1 MLLVHTQQL
10 IGIVAHVET
19 HITGIR
25 PFRKS
30 IPCMFHSRHTFHL
43 HAAQNPSHTFLP
55 LGIVQRK
62 SIFCIRLDSVI
73 ECGVR
78 LHSSVQDLTCLVIL
92 DVRCPCMDQSI
103 SCLPLGE

>member
-1 MLLVHTQQL
+1 MLFIHTQQL
-10 IGIVAHVET
+10 IGIVAHIEAY
-19 HITGIR
+19 ITGIQ

-30 IPCMFHSRHTFHL
+30 MSCMFHSCHTFHL
-43 HAAQNPSHTFLP
+43 HAAQNPPHTFLP

-62 SIFCIRLDSVI
+62 SIICFRADSVI
-73 ECGVR
+73 ECGAR
-78 LHSSVQDLTCLVIL
+78 LHSSVQDLTYLVIL